1 MFVLYMTLVKEYIR
15 AYETD
20 TPKYAQDTH
29 RIRKNTHMDTHRI
42 RTDTQ
47 MDTHGYARIRTR

>member
-1 MFVLYMTLVKEYIR
+1 MTLVKEYIR